1 MQQSPNLIIHVPHA
15 SLAIPTEVKSQY
27 LLRDEQLFAEAA
39 ESADLWTDE
48 LAAAAFPA
56 ATIIEAKVSRIV
68 LDVERYADDAL
79 EVMAS
84 VGRGMIYTHTHDGQR
99 MRKDLSP
106 ETRLDLKKQF
116 YDPHWDALRT
126 AAKSGYLIDFH
137 SYPLS
142 AWAVEA
148 DRDAP
153 RPEIDLGFSD
163 GVTSEAWLAS
173 LKIHFEAFGY
183 EVGLNTPYSGVIDV
197 GAQDA
202 VMLEI
207 RRDLMS
213 AWKDERDGGR
223 LLDCLSKVPM
233 P

>member
-15 SLAIPTEVKSQY
+15 SLIIPAEAKSQY
-27 LLRDEQLFAEAA
+27 LLSDEQLASEVA

-48 LAAAAFPA
+48 LASAAFPE
-56 ATIIEAKVSRIV
+56 ATIIEAKVSRVV
-68 LDVERYADDAL
+68 LDVERYADDEL

-84 VGRGMIYTHTHDGQR
+84 TGRGMIYTHTHDGHR

-106 ETRLDLKKQF
+106 ESRLDLKKRF
-116 YDPHWDALRT
+116 YDPHWDTLRT

-142 AWAVEA
+142 PWAVEK
-148 DRDAP
+148 DHDAP
-153 RPEIDLGFSD
+153 RPEIDLGYSD
-163 GVTSEAWLAS
+163 GVTTDAWLAS
-173 LKIHFEAFGY
+173 LKAHFEAFGY
-183 EVGLNTPYSGVIDV
+183 EVGLNTPYAGVIDV
-197 GAQDA
+197 GALDA

-213 AWKDERDGGR
+213 TWKEGRDGGR